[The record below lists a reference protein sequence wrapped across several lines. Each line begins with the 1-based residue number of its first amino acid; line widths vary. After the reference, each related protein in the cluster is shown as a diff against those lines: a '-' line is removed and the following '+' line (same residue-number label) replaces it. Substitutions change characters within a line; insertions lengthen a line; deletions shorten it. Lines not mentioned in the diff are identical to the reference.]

1 MKNYVNEKQESG
13 MRVLVVEPLKRPYI
27 KTISDD
33 LESLQREVGGDIEGV
48 FPFDA
53 PVAIVLNGEGKFNG
67 SALNRGLYDEKGE
80 LYDIIAGTF
89 LVTGLTE
96 EDFGSISE
104 ELAEKYMEKYKI
116 PERFLLVN
124 GEIVSVLISDGTEK
138 KQVVSTQQQAER
150 LAGHSKNHNG
160 ESRKRNKANEGRW

>member
-1 MKNYVNEKQESG
+1 MKNYEDEKQESG
-13 MRVLVVEPLKRPYI
+13 MRVLVIEPLKRPYI

-48 FPFDA
+48 FPFDD
-53 PVAIVLNGEGKFNG
+53 PVAIVLNGEGKLNG

-96 EDFGSISE
+96 DDFGSISE
-104 ELAEKYMEKYKI
+104 GLAEYMEKYKI
-116 PERFLLVN
+116 PERFLSVN
-124 GEIVSVLISDGTEK
+124 GEIVSEPILDGLKEK
-138 KQVVSTQQQAER
+138 QAVSTQQPLGH
-150 LAGHSKNHNG
+150 LAGYPKGHNG
-160 ESRKRNKANEGRW
+160 KNRKRNKENEGRW

>member
-1 MKNYVNEKQESG
+1 MKNYENEKQESG

-27 KTISDD
+27 KIISDD

-48 FPFDA
+48 FPFDD

-96 EDFGSISE
+96 DDFDSISE
-104 ELAEKYMEKYKI
+104 GLAEKYMEKYKI
-116 PERFLLVN
+116 PERFLFCQRRDYASA
-124 GEIVSVLISDGTEK
+124 GIRRTGKETICKHRTARGTF
-138 KQVVSTQQQAER
+138 QR
-150 LAGHSKNHNG
+150 L
-160 ESRKRNKANEGRW
+160 